1 IYSALKEILEANP
14 SGLRYS
20 DIVKKIKEKL
30 PEIPVN
36 TIYGTLWKI
45 RQNIAEGKEK
55 EIAQRERGSYILH
68 KYLTE
73 SNK

>member
-1 IYSALKEILEANP
+1 MKEILNANP

-20 DIVKKIKEKL
+20 DIVKKISEKL

-36 TIYGTLWKI
+36 TIQGTLWAI
-45 RQNIAEGKEK
+45 RRRIVQGKEK
-55 EIAQRERGSYILH
+55 EIAQPERGFYVLS

-73 SNK
+73 EKPQEQI